1 VWWGWNRD
9 CPKEDNQFGSDT
21 KIDAANEKQRLD
33 FNKLPLLVTQNSLQ
47 TKETNPTSH
56 WGKRSLTSGNNAA
69 ILFILLCLFSD
80 YNRVINNQKPYLITP
95 MIKLSSGRNRKTI
108 ILV

>member
-1 VWWGWNRD
+1 VRKSSQVITSLHFSISK
-9 CPKEDNQFGSDT
+9 PS
-21 KIDAANEKQRLD
+21 DAANEKQRLD